1 MATEKVRAWFSE
13 RGMEDKIMEFTVS
26 SATVALAAEALQVE
40 RGRIAKTLS
49 FYHGERVALIVM
61 AGDQKLSNPKF
72 KAFFGLKAKMLSPED
87 AERKIG
93 HAVGGI
99 CPFAVNDG
107 CDVYLDESLF
117 AYDVVYP
124 ACGSSNSAAAFAPKE
139 LESLLSAQ
147 RVDLSAE

>member
-1 MATEKVRAWFSE
+1 MAIEKVRTWFRE
-13 RGMEDKIMEFTVS
+13 RGIEDKIMEFSVS
-26 SATVALAAEALQVE
+26 SATVQLAAEALGVE
-40 RGRIAKTLS
+40 SGRIAKTLS

-61 AGDQKLSNPKF
+61 AGDKKLSNPKF

-87 AERKIG
+87 AEQKIG

-117 AYDVVYP
+117 RYDVVYP
-124 ACGSSNSAAAFAPKE
+124 ACGSSNSAAAFSPKE
-139 LESLLSAQ
+139 LESLLNAQ
-147 RVDLSAE
+147 RVDLSVE